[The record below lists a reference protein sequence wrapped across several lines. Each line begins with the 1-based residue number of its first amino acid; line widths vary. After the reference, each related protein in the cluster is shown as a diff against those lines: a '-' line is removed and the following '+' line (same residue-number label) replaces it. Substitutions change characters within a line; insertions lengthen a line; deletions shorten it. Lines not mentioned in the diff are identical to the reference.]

1 MTDDE
6 LIRALRLQSEHVSA
20 FTIFDK
26 AADRIEEL
34 LKQIETVLIREA
46 QTQARH
52 DNKIDALDAEL
63 NTAVNVIKN
72 LINLAPEGDEDEWH
86 IALDDAAEALAKI
99 KGEAK

>member
-46 QTQARH
+46 ETQVRHEARE
-52 DNKIDALDAEL
+52 DASREAALREALKVIDEWLYCADAEEEIL
-63 NTAVNVIKN
+63 A
-72 LINLAPEGDEDEWH
+72 LI
-86 IALDDAAEALAKI
+86 
-99 KGEAK
+99 GEMK